1 MKILREKGQN
11 IKTGQKVNLGQISKS
26 LSFHP
31 IDLIFEEE
39 LHIWSLNSTTNYFEV
54 KFVFWILQVSCSA
67 QRLLLCLSVFLC
79 QDISNSF
86 RRIRTKLGGHI
97 WCVATRN

>member
-11 IKTGQKVNLGQISKS
+11 IKTGQKVNLGQISKI

-39 LHIWSLNSTTNYFEV
+39 LHIWSLNSTTNYF
-54 KFVFWILQVSCSA
+54 
-67 QRLLLCLSVFLC
+67 
-79 QDISNSF
+79 
-86 RRIRTKLGGHI
+86 
-97 WCVATRN
+97 